1 MNNGNQISRRHF
13 LGRVATLCGLGLASK
28 IGAFAAPAEQ
38 TNEEIF
44 ARIVAKAQKGG
55 WQSLPIGK
63 IIARVGKEFLSTP
76 YVGGTIESG
85 AVEKCIINLRGLD
98 CVTFFESSLC
108 IARAIRSGAT
118 TYESFAAEVEKTR
131 YRNGRL
137 DGYDSRLHYTSDW
150 IFDNESRGIVKN
162 ITQSIGGAKHKFKV
176 GFMSDNPKLYPAL
189 KDDPAMVK
197 RMESIENAINERE
210 SFLIPIASIKRAE
223 KKIETGDIIAI
234 ATSKAGLD
242 YSHTGLAFVDDDGLV
257 RFMHASTKAK
267 KVILD
272 KTLHE
277 YVQSVSSN
285 VGIAVVRAL

>member
-1 MNNGNQISRRHF
+1 MNNNQISRRHF
-13 LGRVATLCGLGLASK
+13 LGSAAALCGLGLASK
-28 IGAFAAPAEQ
+28 VGAFAQPAEQ

-44 ARIVAKAQKGG
+44 VRIAAKAQKNN
-55 WQSLPIGK
+55 WKSLPIGK
-63 IIARVGKEFLSTP
+63 IIVNVGKEFLSTP
-76 YVGGTIESG
+76 YVAGSIECG
-85 AVEKCIINLRGLD
+85 AVEKCIISLRGLD

-108 IARAIRSGAT
+108 IARAIRAGAP
-118 TYESFAAEVEKTR
+118 TYERFAAEVEKTR
-131 YRNGRL
+131 YRNGTL
-137 DGYDSRLHYTSDW
+137 SGYDSRLHYTSDW

-176 GFMSDNPKLYPAL
+176 GFMSANPKYYPAL
-189 KDDPAMVK
+189 VNDPAMVK
-197 RMESIENAINERE
+197 KIESIENAINERD
-210 SFLIPIASIKRAE
+210 SYLIPIASIKKAE

-242 YSHTGLAFVDDDGLV
+242 YSHTGLACVGDDGLV

-285 VGIAVVRAL
+285 VGIAVVRAV